1 MTRDG
6 AATGRTATVSGES
19 KPGRIESGFDDGT
32 ERTEARGNAVPSVTS
47 PSARSAEAVAPRGP
61 GRPRDARC
69 DHAILDATLELA
81 GAVGLGGLTMDA
93 VAARAGVSKAT
104 IYRRWSSKEALVL
117 DAWMACYPLEA
128 VPDTGSLTGDLI
140 AHSRQFRDAV
150 SEGVYGR
157 VLPQM
162 LAAARVNEDLAEVFR
177 RLVADRRARVRV
189 ALERAVER
197 GELSSGV
204 DLELV
209 QDLLIGPL
217 FYRTVVSGEAS
228 TDEMIAEVVAI
239 VVAGVVRMG
248 GAAG

>member
-1 MTRDG
+1 M
-6 AATGRTATVSGES
+6 
-19 KPGRIESGFDDGT
+19 
-32 ERTEARGNAVPSVTS
+32 
-47 PSARSAEAVAPRGP
+47 
-61 GRPRDARC
+61 
-69 DHAILDATLELA
+69 ELA
-81 GAVGLGGLTMDA
+81 GAVGLAGLTMDA

-117 DAWMACYPLEA
+117 DAWMACFPLEP

-150 SEGVYGR
+150 STGTFGR

-162 LAAARVNEDLAEVFR
+162 VAAARVNEDLAGVFR
-177 RLVADRRARVRV
+177 RLVEDRRARVRV

-197 GELSSGV
+197 GELHAGV

-217 FYRTVVSGEAS
+217 FYRTLMSGEPS
-228 TDEMIAEVVAI
+228 SDEVIAEVVTI
-239 VVAGVVRMG
+239 VVAGVVQANR
-248 GAAG
+248 

>member
-1 MTRDG
+1 
-6 AATGRTATVSGES
+6 
-19 KPGRIESGFDDGT
+19 
-32 ERTEARGNAVPSVTS
+32 VPSVTS
-47 PSARSAEAVAPRGP
+47 PAAQSAEAVAPRGP

-69 DHAILDATLELA
+69 DGAILDATLELA

-117 DAWMACYPLEA
+117 DAWMASFPIES

-150 SEGVYGR
+150 STGTFGR

-162 LAAARVNEDLAEVFR
+162 VAAARVNDELAEVYR

-197 GELSSGV
+197 NELPVGV

-217 FYRTVVSGEAS
+217 FYRTLMLDEVS
-228 TDEMIAEVVAI
+228 TDDVIAEVVAI
-239 VVAGVVRMG
+239 VMAGVLRTA
-248 GAAG
+248 GADPAAPR

>member
-1 MTRDG
+1 M
-6 AATGRTATVSGES
+6 
-19 KPGRIESGFDDGT
+19 
-32 ERTEARGNAVPSVTS
+32 PSVTS
-47 PSARSAEAVAPRGP
+47 PAARSAEAVAPRGP

-69 DHAILDATLELA
+69 DQAILEATLELA

-117 DAWMACYPLEA
+117 DAWMACFPLEA

-162 LAAARVNEDLAEVFR
+162 IAAARVNEDLAEVFR
-177 RLVADRRARVRV
+177 RLVADRRARVSV

-228 TDEMIAEVVAI
+228 TDEMIADVVAI
-239 VVAGVVRMG
+239 VVAGALRMG

>member
-1 MTRDG
+1 M
-6 AATGRTATVSGES
+6 
-19 KPGRIESGFDDGT
+19 
-32 ERTEARGNAVPSVTS
+32 PSVTS
-47 PSARSAEAVAPRGP
+47 PAAQSAEAVAPRGP

-69 DHAILDATLELA
+69 DGAILDATLELA

-117 DAWMACYPLEA
+117 DAWMASFPIES

-150 SEGVYGR
+150 STGTFGR

-162 LAAARVNEDLAEVFR
+162 VAAARVNDELAEVYR

-197 GELSSGV
+197 NELPVGV

-217 FYRTVVSGEAS
+217 FYRTLMLDEVS
-228 TDEMIAEVVAI
+228 TDHVIAEVVAI
-239 VVAGVVRMG
+239 VMAGVLRTA
-248 GAAG
+248 GADPAAPR